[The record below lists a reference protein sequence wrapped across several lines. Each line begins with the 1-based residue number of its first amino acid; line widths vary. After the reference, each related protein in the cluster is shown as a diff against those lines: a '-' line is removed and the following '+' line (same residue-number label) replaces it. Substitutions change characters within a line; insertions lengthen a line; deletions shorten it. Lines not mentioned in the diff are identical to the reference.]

1 MRRSN
6 GPSRSAFVRYGTIGQ
21 CTTRDV
27 FAMVTSPADFACW
40 IAAKNV
46 RRRLCAGVPGD
57 LEDRRVAPSRPRH
70 RAVVGVDGWLS
81 VVAYAPSV
89 PVKSARRSS
98 DGACVCVASET

>member
-46 RRRLCAGVPGD
+46 RRR
-57 LEDRRVAPSRPRH
+57 
-70 RAVVGVDGWLS
+70 
-81 VVAYAPSV
+81 
-89 PVKSARRSS
+89 
-98 DGACVCVASET
+98 